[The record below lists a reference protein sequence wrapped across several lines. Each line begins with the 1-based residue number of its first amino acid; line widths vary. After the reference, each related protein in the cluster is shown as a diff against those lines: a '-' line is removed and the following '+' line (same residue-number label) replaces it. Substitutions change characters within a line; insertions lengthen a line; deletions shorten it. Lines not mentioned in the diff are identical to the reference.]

1 MKIEQDTIGSVAAD
15 LNKYLK
21 AEKESGQHDMYF
33 QKKTAA
39 AAPAQPAAPQGGPGA
54 AGLTQYHDA
63 IKDCKKCGLHK
74 TRTKFVFGEGNPRAQ
89 LVFVGEAPGR
99 DEDLQGRPFVG
110 RAGQLLTKIIEAMGY
125 KREDVYI
132 CNVLKCRP
140 PNNRAP
146 EPEEVEQCEP
156 HLLEQLR
163 LIGPKVICALG
174 THAAHTL
181 LKMDIPISAMRGN
194 FYDYHGIKLMPTY
207 HPAYLLRNPAEKRK
221 VWEDVQKIRDYLK
234 TA

>member
-1 MKIEQDTIGSVAAD
+1 MKTDRDTIASVTAD
-15 LNKYLK
+15 LKKYLIS
-21 AEKESGQHDMYF
+21 EKESGQRDMYF
-33 QKKTAA
+33 QKKSGPAGGI
-39 AAPAQPAAPQGGPGA
+39 AQPAAHQDGPGGA
-54 AGLTQYHDA
+54 ALRQFNEE

-99 DEDLQGRPFVG
+99 DEDQQGRPFVG

-125 KREDVYI
+125 KREDVFI

-146 EPEEVEQCEP
+146 EPGEVEQCEP

-163 LIGPKVICALG
+163 LIGPKAICALG

-181 LKMDIPISAMRGN
+181 LKTDTPISAMRGN

-234 TA
+234 K